1 VIIGVSG
8 YAQTGKDEISK
19 IALEYGFERAAFADT
34 LREAL
39 MALNPLIG
47 VGVRVRDF
55 VGLVG
60 WEKAKRTS
68 PELRY
73 LLQRMGTEAG
83 REIFGENIWVNKT
96 LGGLDPAKNYII
108 TDVRYKNEAAAI
120 RDLGGQMW
128 RVVRP
133 GTGPVNKHKSEVDLD
148 DYTFDFTIKN
158 NGDLDNLEI
167 LVNRLFRGQGFTT
180 ERQRILAE
188 MVQEAESEGLY
199 DIETSALV
207 SEQATS

>member
-1 VIIGVSG
+1 MIIGVSG
-8 YAQTGKDEISK
+8 YAQSGKDEIAK

-39 MALNPLIG
+39 MSLNPLIG
-47 VGVRVRDF
+47 VGVRVKDF
-55 VGLVG
+55 VTLVG

-68 PELRY
+68 PELRM

-128 RVVRP
+128 RVKRP

-148 DYTFDFTIKN
+148 EYTFDFTIKN
-158 NGDLDNLEI
+158 DGDLANLKYLI
-167 LVNRLFRGQGFTT
+167 DKMMLVV
-180 ERQRILAE
+180 A
-188 MVQEAESEGLY
+188 
-199 DIETSALV
+199 
-207 SEQATS
+207 